1 MSKKEKKQKKNSL
14 GIILGI
20 CIIFI
25 VLLIAAIGVLFFKL
39 NTKEA
44 VSQGNGN
51 YVIDESNLMEIEEQ
65 LTSSVDDGMFEVNMN
80 TTWRFEAGN
89 PVSTNAFVANGGSNR
104 YPVTIEVIL
113 EDGGTIYTSSLIPV
127 GNQLKEIKLE
137 KPLEKG
143 TYNGICTYHL
153 WKEDGEERSSMGV
166 NITLVVE

>member
-1 MSKKEKKQKKNSL
+1 MSKKEQKKNGL

-20 CIIFI
+20 CICLIIF
-25 VLLIAAIGVLFFKL
+25 LIAAVGILFFKL
-39 NTKEA
+39 NTKETA
-44 VSQGNGN
+44 SQGSGN
-51 YVIDESNLMEIEEQ
+51 YVIDENNLVEIENQ

-89 PVSTNAFVANGGSNR
+89 PVSSNAFVANGGSNH
-104 YPVTIEVIL
+104 YPITIELTL
-113 EDGGTIYTSSLIPV
+113 EDGETIYTSSLIPV
-127 GNQLKEIKLE
+127 GSQLKEIKLE

-166 NITLVVE
+166 NITLVVD